1 MKILKKLAAAA
12 ALAMAISTLTACGKQ
27 EIAPAQSSAPQ
38 STTSES
44 KPAPQSS
51 APVSSSAPEQSAPPT
66 ASLPDGFPEN
76 PSEESLKY
84 YESAVGIV
92 DNYLS
97 IVMGNY
103 DEAERV
109 GLWELDYDDPQDQKK
124 IKQVFIEW
132 SKKGEGYLDELEKL
146 TPTDEMSAFHNELV
160 SLMNTLRGYTVI
172 ANSLDDIDL
181 TDENAQD
188 RFNAQ
193 YDRLFEQ
200 FNKQYRAFYVKYPD
214 FGKELAQG
222 EWQENGSSMA
232 DLFMSDLGELA
243 IQGAKNVS
251 NAITYGLSVQ
261 EDKPSLENAV
271 IDIIRTKNGCEITG
285 AALSDKNIE
294 GIEYYLNILIPEDYE
309 FWARVW
315 LREDGSPSFVLFSLG
330 GKLDDSEL
338 NGGAGLAGNLREW
351 RGTGVTPEGHIIG
364 TFGAPPTSEPQ

>member
-1 MKILKKLAAAA
+1 MKNLKKLAAAA
-12 ALAMAISTLTACGKQ
+12 ALVMAISTLTACGEQKN
-27 EIAPAQSSAPQ
+27 AALQSTAPQ
-38 STTSES
+38 STTTES

-66 ASLPDGFPEN
+66 TSLPDGFPEN

-132 SKKGEGYLDELEKL
+132 SKKGEGYLDELEQL

-294 GIEYYLNILIPEDYE
+294 GIEYYLNILIPAEYE
-309 FWARVW
+309 FWARAY
-315 LREDGSPSFVLFSLG
+315 LREDGSSRFVLFSFD

-338 NGGAGLAGNLREW
+338 NGGAGLESNLREW
-351 RGTGVTPEGHIIG
+351 RDTGVTSGGHIIG